1 MASFISAWALLDQAL
16 VFSSPLCFVER
27 AWCEFNSHNWKS
39 VYLHP
44 SLLQNDPK
52 LKTGSVRDDLSWIGL
67 SQDLLLRFI
76 QRKACKA
83 ALYIRHVNSKN
94 KYEYDSIL
102 CKSYEMD
109 SQEEYLFCKSKKKH
123 VRVQFKRRRPR
134 QSLWFAMKELYSI
147 FTGFCCFGL
156 ISFLIHYRWPVHILC
171 FGCIVFFCIVC
182 LQWMNCTA
190 CRWFSWILL
199 FLFGQ
204 SFSFVFI
211 WSFWSGYSLVVFLVL
226 YRSPCLQCDYL
237 KLRHV
242 QWKTRRAGHE
252 ILPRPLFL
260 TWVKDAFKIKPLV
273 MSTWDVLPHC
283 VCVHGTRML
292 FFFLFF
298 LKPKSFL
305 AKDFKI
311 MILRRYW
318 LLIRV
323 LEFHITLVFCFQS
336 NETY

>member
-1 MASFISAWALLDQAL
+1 MASFIPAWALLG
-16 VFSSPLCFVER
+16 SPLCFVER

-44 SLLQNDPK
+44 RLLQKDPK

-67 SQDLLLRFI
+67 SQELLLRFI

-83 ALYIRHVNSKN
+83 ALYICHVNSKN

-109 SQEEYLFCKSKKKH
+109 SQEEYLFCKSKKNN

-147 FTGFCCFGL
+147 FAGFCCFRL

-171 FGCIVFFCIVC
+171 FGCSFSLFFALSVCNGWIVQHVDGLVGFCCFYLVKV
-182 LQWMNCTA
+182 
-190 CRWFSWILL
+190 SHL
-199 FLFGQ
+199 FLFDLFEAGILLL
-204 SFSFVFI
+204 FF
-211 WSFWSGYSLVVFLVL
+211 VL

-242 QWKTRRAGHE
+242 QWKTRRAGHV

-260 TWVKDAFKIKPLV
+260 TWVKDASKIKPLV
-273 MSTWDVLPHC
+273 MSTRDVLPH
-283 VCVHGTRML
+283 
-292 FFFLFF
+292 
-298 LKPKSFL
+298 
-305 AKDFKI
+305 
-311 MILRRYW
+311 
-318 LLIRV
+318 
-323 LEFHITLVFCFQS
+323 
-336 NETY
+336 